1 METKSFIC
9 EFCNSIYSSSNTLSR
24 HRNYVC
30 KLVPDDIKTKMLEK
44 QSARK
49 QKKDAVTTSVKPE
62 QHISIDKSIKN
73 IDQSIDQSTNVN
85 LITFVN
91 ICGSQV
97 PEDLLKSIK
106 EINESSIAKL
116 RQYIPNLLTPFGN
129 ENISHITDDSKKM
142 IRYYKNIAEDTFKKL
157 LNDIHKF
164 DENRNFAVPNVKFA
178 IVQYVN
184 DDYDISK
191 TDKKEHIR
199 NIQEQMRDLY
209 KFLFTRYKSKIP
221 KRYHEEHE
229 LLIKHMM
236 RKYAEVVDE
245 FNLME
250 ELAKEEEIDKCKK
263 EPAEN
268 DEDFDERDIINR
280 TPRICHIPDYN
291 TITLSIIETY
301 LTTNSRANMELM
313 RQHKDKVFALKNAIG
328 PKEPKKFKTL
338 RDLKEEDRLAELQK
352 QAEGRILESAN

>member
-1 METKSFIC
+1 MDKDYVC
-9 EFCNSIYSSSNTLSR
+9 EFCSKTYSDAATLSR
-24 HRNYVC
+24 HRNHYC
-30 KLVPDDIKTKMLEK
+30 AFVPD
-44 QSARK
+44 AVK
-49 QKKDAVTTSVKPE
+49 QKMIQKQERRKKNIEKKSSEV
-62 QHISIDKSIKN
+62 QIDKSVN
-73 IDQSIDQSTNVN
+73 ITNVDKQIN
-85 LITFVN
+85 ITFVN
-91 ICGSQV
+91 ICGNDV
-97 PEDLLKSIK
+97 PEDVIKSVK
-106 EINESSIAKL
+106 KINETNIDRL
-116 RQYIPNLLTPFGN
+116 RKFVPQLLQPFGSEKLN
-129 ENISHITDDSKKM
+129 HILDDCKKIIS
-142 IRYYKNIAEDTFKKL
+142 YYNNSPGETFQKL
-157 LNDIHKF
+157 LNDIHRL

-221 KRYHEEHE
+221 RRYHEEHE
-229 LLIKHMM
+229 LLINNMM
-236 RKYAEVVDE
+236 RKYADVVDE

-250 ELAKEEEIDKCKK
+250 KLAKEEEIDKCKK
-263 EPAEN
+263 EAEEN
-268 DEDFDERDIINR
+268 DEEFDERDIINR

-328 PKEPKKFKTL
+328 PKEPKRCKTL

-352 QAEGRILESAN
+352 QAEGRTLESTN